1 MPSSSR
7 GRDGYAREAQTDRQ
21 RVCFRGW
28 TDGRASCRVANVREN
43 TLVCRYEPPYAWEPM
58 LDWLRRRAIPGVE
71 RVDGERYSR
80 TFELRG
86 ERGVVAVEPVAPGA
100 LQVTVRGASE
110 NVLPDIEARVRR
122 VFDLDADVA
131 AIGAHLARDRLLS
144 PLVAQRPGLRVPGA
158 WTGFELA
165 IRAVLGQQI
174 SVAAARNL
182 AGRLVERCGAKLSAA
197 ELTHVFPA
205 AQAVASAD
213 LSSFGVPKSR
223 AATLIAVARAELDD
237 PMLFSATDELTAAV
251 TKLRAIRGVGEWTAQ
266 YIALRQLRLRD
277 AFPATDLGILKGAA
291 KLLGGEISPRELVV
305 RAERWRPWRAYAA
318 QYLWSVS

>member
-1 MPSSSR
+1 
-7 GRDGYAREAQTDRQ
+7 
-21 RVCFRGW
+21 
-28 TDGRASCRVANVREN
+28 
-43 TLVCRYEPPYAWEPM
+43 M